1 MVRTVNMS
9 IKDIEK
15 ENLEAHV
22 ELCSERYK
30 SLHDKF
36 DAVNDRL
43 DKQDIILSEIRSA
56 VTNNDQTRN
65 KQLMAWGGAIIAIL
79 VSAVGTLLFV
89 QLS

>member
-1 MVRTVNMS
+1 MS

-65 KQLMAWGGAIIAIL
+65 KQLLTWGASVITL
-79 VSAVGTLLFV
+79 LLTAVGGLLI
-89 QLS
+89 SNHM

>member
-1 MVRTVNMS
+1 MS

-36 DAVNDRL
+36 DAVNHRL
-43 DKQDIILSEIRSA
+43 DKQEVMLSEIRS
-56 VTNNDQTRN
+56 VVINNDQTRN
-65 KQLMAWGGAIIAIL
+65 RQLLTWGGSLITLLI
-79 VSAVGTLLFV
+79 SAVGGLVFLM
-89 QLS
+89 LK